1 MKIPGYS
8 FSGIPLR
15 FCWCLGINSFWRQL
29 GSLLELSCWHL
40 GINSVWRQLGSPL
53 VFAIP
58 GDSFSR
64 IPPCFPPL
72 GFTLVVRSLGT
83 PFSPVGGLLFFYFLG
98 ELHIPGFPLPPTD
111 LVNVYLMH
119 HSQDGH
125 THPQKTRST
134 TKHT

>member
-1 MKIPGYS
+1 MEFPCGR
-8 FSGIPLR
+8 LR
-15 FCWCLGINSFWRQL
+15 TIFVWRPF
-29 GSLLELSCWHL
+29 GSLL
-40 GINSVWRQLGSPL
+40 G
-53 VFAIP
+53 FAIP
-58 GDSFSR
+58 RDSFSR